1 MVTKRLTRE
10 EAAPCARLIFGTA
23 LGRGYYPTEEFLR
36 RELERGISEDD
47 CFLATDDGEAVGVV
61 WFQRRGAFRSF
72 PYLHLIVV
80 REDCQGRG
88 FGRALMDF
96 FENEILE
103 DDGRRLVCTNAFL
116 LVNKDNDFARS
127 MYEKRGYREVTELD
141 GLFRRKATEVLMVKR
156 VVRQ

>member
-10 EAAPCARLIFGTA
+10 EAASCARLIFGTA

-80 REDCQGRG
+80 RE
-88 FGRALMDF
+88 
-96 FENEILE
+96 
-103 DDGRRLVCTNAFL
+103 
-116 LVNKDNDFARS
+116 ARS

-156 VVRQ
+156 VVR